1 MTRSVDFSLPK
12 PEEAMA
18 VPVGPG
24 HRLGDLGQAAKSLV
38 TNARR
43 LVDVAG
49 LVGAPI
55 LFTEQNPKG
64 LGPTVAELAPDPSA
78 VLRKMTFGA
87 VGAPGFFERLAPGRD
102 AVVGGW
108 EAHVCVLQTVLA
120 LIEAGRRVFVV
131 SDAVGS
137 RRPESKEIA
146 LQRMARSGAEIVTM
160 EMVVFEWLQ
169 TGASALQG
177 SHGVDQIV
185 AGSRRALRP
194 R

>member
-1 MTRSVDFSLPK
+1 MPMMRAETSTLVLIDF
-12 PEEAMA
+12 
-18 VPVGPG
+18 
-24 HRLGDLGQAAKSLV
+24 QAKLMPAIDQATATIAS
-38 TNARR
+38 ARR
-43 LVDVAG
+43 LVDAAR

-64 LGPTVAELAPDPSA
+64 LGPTVADLAPDPSA
-78 VLRKMTFGA
+78 IVPKMTFGA

-108 EAHVCVLQTVLA
+108 EAHVCVMQTVLA
-120 LIEAGRRVFVV
+120 LIETGRRVFVV

-146 LQRMARSGAEIVTM
+146 LQRMARSGADIVTM

-169 TGASALQG
+169 SAE
-177 SHGVDQIV
+177 HPRFKE
-185 AGSRRALRP
+185 AMALIK
-194 R
+194 

>member
-1 MTRSVDFSLPK
+1 MPIMRAETSTLLLIDF
-12 PEEAMA
+12 
-18 VPVGPG
+18 
-24 HRLGDLGQAAKSLV
+24 QAKLMPAIDHAAATLA
-38 TNARR
+38 NARR
-43 LVDVAG
+43 LVDAAG
-49 LVGAPI
+49 LVGAPV

-78 VLRKMTFGA
+78 VLPKMTFGA
-87 VGAPGFFERLAPGRD
+87 VGAPDFFERLAPGRD

-169 TGASALQG
+169 TVGHPRFKEAIAL
-177 SHGVDQIV
+177 IK
-185 AGSRRALRP
+185 
-194 R
+194 

>member
-1 MTRSVDFSLPK
+1 MMRPETSTLLLIDFQAKLMP
-12 PEEAMA
+12 AI
-18 VPVGPG
+18 
-24 HRLGDLGQAAKSLV
+24 DQAAATI
-38 TNARR
+38 TNARC
-43 LVDVAG
+43 LVDAAG

-87 VGAPGFFERLAPGRD
+87 VGAPGFFERLAPGRE
-102 AVVGGW
+102 AVVAGW

-137 RRPESKEIA
+137 RRLESKEIA

-169 TGASALQG
+169 TAGHPRFKEAIALMK
-177 SHGVDQIV
+177 
-185 AGSRRALRP
+185 
-194 R
+194 